1 MTPPVIGILGI
12 LLLFFMMFVI
22 GTPVAFAMMISGFLG
37 YWAVLNINAAYSMLG
52 TELWETLSNYG
63 LTVIPLFVFMGQA
76 AFRSGISKRLYD
88 AAYAWFG
95 TVKGGLAM
103 STVLS
108 CSAFSA
114 ICGSN
119 AATAATMMSVAMPE
133 MEKYKY
139 NPILSTGSIAC
150 GSTLGVVIPPSVVL
164 IVIGLSTGQP
174 ISKLFYGSIVAGI
187 ILTLLFLV
195 TIYILYIIYPS
206 WAPKAAAISFSEKI
220 RTLPGIIDML
230 ILFIAVMVG
239 LYFGV
244 FTPVEAGAVGSAGA
258 VILGIIRRSFPLKA
272 FYGAVAD
279 TLKISCMVISIVAGA
294 VIFGKFLAL
303 TRIPFDIA
311 SWVSSLPLSNS
322 MIIVTILLVCTIGG
336 AFMDSLALL
345 LIAIPVFYPVA
356 ISMGYDPIWFSI
368 VLTVITTLGAVTPP
382 VGATAYV
389 VAGMAPHISLK
400 DIFKGISFF
409 IPAYVV
415 CIAILMFFP
424 KTITVLPGLIH

>member
-12 LLLFFMMFVI
+12 LLLFFLMFVL
-22 GTPVAFAMMISGFLG
+22 GTPVAFAMIISGFWG
-37 YWAVLNINAAYSMLG
+37 YFFILDINAACSMLG
-52 TELWETLSNYG
+52 TELWETLSSYG

-76 AFRSGISKRLYD
+76 AFRSGISKKLYD

-103 STVLS
+103 STIIS

-119 AATAATMMSVAMPE
+119 SATAATMMSVVMPE

-164 IVIGLSTGQP
+164 IVIGLSTGLS
-174 ISKLFYGSIVAGI
+174 ISKLFYGSIMAGLI
-187 ILTLLFLV
+187 VTLLFLV
-195 TIYILYIIYPS
+195 TIYILCIIYPS
-206 WAPKAAAISFSEKI
+206 WAPKAASTSFSEKM

-230 ILFIAVMVG
+230 ILFTVVMAG

-258 VILGIIRRSFPLKA
+258 VILGIIRKSFSLKA
-272 FYGAVAD
+272 FYASVAD

-303 TRIPFDIA
+303 TRIPFDVA

-322 MIIVTILLVCTIGG
+322 LIIVTILLVCAIGG
-336 AFMDSLALL
+336 TFMDSLALL

-356 ISMGYDPIWFSI
+356 LSMGYDPIWFSI
-368 VLTVITTLGAVTPP
+368 ILTVVTTLGAVTPP

-389 VAGMAPHISLK
+389 VAGMSPHISLK
-400 DIFKGISFF
+400 DIFKGITFF
-409 IPAYVV
+409 IPAYMI
-415 CIAILMFFP
+415 CIAILMIFP
-424 KTITVLPGLIH
+424 KIITVLPNLVH